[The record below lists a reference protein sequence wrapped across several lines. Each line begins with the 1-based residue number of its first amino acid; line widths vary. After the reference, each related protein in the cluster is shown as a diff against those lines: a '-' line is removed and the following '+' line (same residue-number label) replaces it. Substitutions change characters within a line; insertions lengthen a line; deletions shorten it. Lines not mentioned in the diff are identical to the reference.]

1 MEAFLATIEGTA
13 VAETLRQARWGY
25 AALNAT
31 HILGICLVV
40 GAILPLDLR
49 LLGVWRHVP
58 RADLVR
64 VLAPVAAFG
73 LALAVTAGLL
83 LFTIRARQYAA
94 TDIFQLKMALIVTG
108 TLAALYIHRA
118 HGILLEDASDRR
130 LARHAILSMACWL
143 GALICGRLIAF
154 VNG

>member
-1 MEAFLATIEGTA
+1 LDAFLATVESTA

-49 LLGVWRHVP
+49 LLGVWRSVP
-58 RADLVR
+58 RANLVR
-64 VLAPVAAFG
+64 VLAPVAVFG
-73 LALAVTAGLL
+73 LALAVAAGLL
-83 LFTIRARQYAA
+83 LFSIRARQYAG
-94 TDIFQLKMALIVTG
+94 TDIFQLKMAFVVTG
-108 TLAALYIHRA
+108 TVAALVMHRA
-118 HGILLEDASDRR
+118 NGFLLEDASDRR
-130 LARHAILSMACWL
+130 LAWHAILSMACWL